1 MRLRPG
7 ASLSSWL
14 LPELPELR
22 ESISAESMGTSLRA
36 GREGFDRASCLSWVG
51 HREQC
56 DRKKH
61 RPLGQF
67 GGTVQ
72 LRQLESCGRNGAT
85 SNCQTLRQQLGVAL
99 HAFNSQPWG
108 RLKQEDCCDFK
119 VSTDYLVILSQ
130 NIKGGAGEIARWVK
144 SWLCK
149 QEDLSLI
156 LKAHMNSWVWLDL

>member
-14 LPELPELR
+14 LPELPELG

-56 DRKKH
+56 DRKSIE
-61 RPLGQF
+61 RWDNLEGLSNS
-67 GGTVQ
+67 G
-72 LRQLESCGRNGAT
+72 QLESCGRNGAT

-130 NIKGGAGEIARWVK
+130 NIKGGAGEIAQWVK

-149 QEDLSLI
+149 HKDLSLI